1 MFKTNNG
8 CFLQN
13 PATHPH
19 SQLGS
24 CGGNGSRRRR
34 KKSRSLSGKQNTV
47 TIGLPMFGSNGAAAA
62 SAASMA
68 GSSVGSSQQVC
79 TKKRNRAQMTAN
91 ALLKS
96 VTTYFPPLRISEQV
110 PSRALKG

>member
-1 MFKTNNG
+1 MEYYSCWFKKAMKHNMFKTNNG

-62 SAASMA
+62 ASVASMA

-79 TKKRNRAQMTAN
+79 TTKNC
-91 ALLKS
+91 
-96 VTTYFPPLRISEQV
+96 
-110 PSRALKG
+110 